1 MSQEETT
8 RRRAAVMQRVR
19 ERQERHR
26 RRNRIYRIGFALIG
40 FLVLLAGFI
49 MLFTPGPGWAVIVL
63 GLAMLALEFAWAER
77 LLDRTL
83 KQMERAAEQVTRG
96 SPVRR
101 ATVLAIGAAVAV
113 AAIAIIIVWDIPFFP
128 G

>member
-1 MSQEETT
+1 
-8 RRRAAVMQRVR
+8 MQRVR